1 MIDIKDKNIIITG
14 ISGFIG
20 SYVAVEFLKA
30 GARVYGLVRP
40 GSLHKAEDRISDILG
55 SSAPGSGVSE
65 LSTPGSCG
73 EAATAPTTEE
83 LLQRL
88 HYMTGDLEHIR
99 SAEGLPRHAD
109 AFLHFA
115 WDGVN
120 RRDIDDDAIHERS
133 RRTSLDC
140 IRLASELGAR
150 VFMDAG
156 SRVEYGIK
164 EDGIMEESMDCD
176 PVNAYG
182 RNKLLFGQEAENLCR
197 ELSMRYIHL
206 RFFSVYGRGDH
217 PWSIISTLTREL
229 PAGHSVSLSA
239 CRHRWNFMEV
249 RDAARAV
256 LLLYKHADEQSGE
269 DSIVNVASKDT
280 RVLKGFVEEIYELSG
295 RRGELCYGSFQ
306 QAKEGALSI
315 CPVTDRLFAMT
326 GGEFKEDIPF
336 SRGAAELIAAAEAE
350 RQDT

>member
-20 SYVAVEFLKA
+20 CYVAAEFLRA

-40 GSLHKAEDRISDILG
+40 GSLHKAEDRMNDILG
-55 SSAPGSGVSE
+55 SGASGSDTSGPCAGGPAAPD
-65 LSTPGSCG
+65 
-73 EAATAPTTEE
+73 AEE
-83 LLQRL
+83 LLSRL
-88 HYMTGDLEHIR
+88 CYMTGDLEHMR

-120 RRDIDDDAIHERS
+120 RRDIDDKTIHERS
-133 RRTSLDC
+133 RQASLEC
-140 IRLASELGAR
+140 IRLASELGAE

-182 RNKLLFGQEAENLCR
+182 QSKLLFGQEARELCR
-197 ELSMRYIHL
+197 DLSMRYIHL
-206 RFFSVYGRGDH
+206 RFFSVYGKGDH

-229 PAGHSVSLSA
+229 PAGHRVNLSA

-280 RVLKGFVEEIYELSG
+280 RELRSFVEEIYELSG
-295 RRGELCYGSFQ
+295 RKGELCYGSFQ

-315 CPVTDRLFAMT
+315 CPVTDRLLTMT
-326 GGEFKEDIPF
+326 GGEFREEIPF

-350 RQDT
+350 R